1 MPFQGAEMLL
11 GGRLP
16 PLLGVPCRTA
26 QRSIAAEPRPFSW
39 ETQKRLQAGRGKYRG
54 EAGTPA
60 FELTPAVLV
69 NILFISQLLAVAG
82 HYLASGYQRAKALK
96 SIKHVSRSD
105 T

>member
-1 MPFQGAEMLL
+1 MAGYLLCWVSLAEQPSRAWPQSL
-11 GGRLP
+11 GPSHGKH
-16 PLLGVPCRTA
+16 
-26 QRSIAAEPRPFSW
+26 E
-39 ETQKRLQAGRGKYRG
+39 KRLRAGRGKYRG

-69 NILFISQLLAVAG
+69 NILFISQLLAVAD

-96 SIKHVSRSD
+96 SIKHVSRPD